1 MLLNRDRVFP
11 NVVRDILVW
20 QIIVIILMSAGLLSI
35 LLGIPGTFIIL
46 GTALCYSVFTHF
58 DIITI
63 RLLLWLLGIAITGEI
78 IESFLGLFAARKFG
92 ASRLALFTALI
103 GSIAGAAVGSVVLP
117 LVGTVAGA
125 VIGAF
130 LGTFLPELALKRGMR
145 KSVSAGMGA
154 FVGRTS
160 AVFVKIFLGAIMIV
174 LVILSFCR
182 N

>member
-1 MLLNRDRVFP
+1 ML
-11 NVVRDILVW
+11 
-20 QIIVIILMSAGLLSI
+20 AGLLSI
-35 LLGIPGTFIIL
+35 FLGIPGTFIIL
-46 GTALCYSVFTHF
+46 GMALIYSAFTRF
-58 DIITI
+58 NIITI

-78 IESFLGLFAARKFG
+78 IESFLGLFVARKFG

-103 GSIAGAAVGSVVLP
+103 GSLAGAVVGSMILP

-130 LGTFLPELALKRGMR
+130 LGTFLPELVLKKGVG

-154 FVGRTS
+154 FIGRTS
-160 AVFVKIFLGAIMIV
+160 AVFVKIFLGAVMIA

-182 N
+182 S